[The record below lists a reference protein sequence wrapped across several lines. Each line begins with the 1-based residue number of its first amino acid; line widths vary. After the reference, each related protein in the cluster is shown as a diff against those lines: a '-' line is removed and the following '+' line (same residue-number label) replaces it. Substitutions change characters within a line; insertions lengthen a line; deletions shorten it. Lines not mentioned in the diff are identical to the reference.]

1 MSVAPLSS
9 AYGKAESCK
18 PAGRAHWIGKV
29 ELDTR
34 HQTTVQGQSKKQN
47 KDGQSLASLFCSPHA
62 GVSSV
67 AVRRATQPAVISR
80 MVNTGHGAELTSL

>member
-67 AVRRATQPAVISR
+67 PPDGGQLSR
-80 MVNTGHGAELTSL
+80 PSYPGWSIPDMARN

>member
-67 AVRRATQPAVISR
+67 PPGGGQLSR
-80 MVNTGHGAELTSL
+80 PSYPGWSIPDTARN